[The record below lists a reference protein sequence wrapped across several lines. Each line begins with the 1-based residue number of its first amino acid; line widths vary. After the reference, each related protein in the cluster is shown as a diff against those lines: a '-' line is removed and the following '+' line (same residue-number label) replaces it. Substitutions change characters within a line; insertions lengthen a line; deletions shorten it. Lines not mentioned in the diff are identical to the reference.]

1 MTHSNSIKNSKL
13 KGIHASSGI
22 SFGRAFIMTNEELEI
37 PKITINKVV
46 LQNEINRFEGILDKT
61 RSEIISLRNDVAKNL
76 GESEAEIFDA
86 HLLVLEDQALI
97 SETIKEVK
105 DTLFNIEFCF
115 HKVCQRYI
123 DFFSSMED
131 EYLRERVVDIK
142 DVSRR
147 VLSNLMGQV
156 RSELCKWLK
165 NRILVAQDLVPSMAL
180 ELQKSNVLAFVTE
193 LGTSTSHS
201 SIMART
207 MEMPAVV
214 GCVGVTQKVHLDDY
228 IIVDADEGMVIVNPS
243 ENTLSE
249 YREIQK
255 KRNIIQQR
263 FDSSVGQPLKT
274 LDGKRLHLMS
284 NVESVEDISR
294 VNKVNA
300 DGIGLYRTETLF
312 LKHRTFPSEET
323 QFNEYR
329 KVVEC
334 LEEGAVIIR
343 TLDLGGDKT
352 LDGNKSFHDEINP
365 FLGFRAIRFCLKNQP
380 IFKEQLRAILRA
392 SAYGKIKLMY
402 PMISGVDELIKTNK
416 LLDEIKK
423 ELLSE
428 SIPFDEKIPI
438 GVMVEI
444 PSLVF
449 SIDILAPHCDFFSI
463 GSNDLIQYL
472 FAIDRGNEMVAD
484 LYQPTH
490 PSLLRVLKQIIDSA
504 KKHHK
509 EIGICGEI
517 GGDPL
522 FSSLLFGMGID
533 YLSMSSSRLSE
544 VRYLV
549 QHLLLEDAKKL
560 SETVLK
566 MNDAR
571 EIMDCLKTFYSKKM
585 GKVFENS

>member
-1 MTHSNSIKNSKL
+1 MTQPNSIKISKL
-13 KGIHASSGI
+13 KGIRASSGV
-22 SFGRAFIMTNEELEI
+22 SYGRAFLMTNEELEI
-37 PKITINKVV
+37 PKVTIKSDG
-46 LQNEINRFEGILDKT
+46 LGDEINRFECILDKT
-61 RSEIISLRNDVAKNL
+61 RSEIISLRNEVARNL

-97 SETIKEVK
+97 SETIKELK

-156 RSELCKWLK
+156 KSELCKWAK
-165 NRILVAQDLVPSMAL
+165 NHILVGQDLVPSMAL
-180 ELQKSNVLAFVTE
+180 ELQKLQVLAFVTE
-193 LGTSTSHS
+193 LGTGTSHS

-207 MEMPAVV
+207 MEIPAVV
-214 GCVGVTQKVHLDDY
+214 GCVGVTQKVHSGDY
-228 IIVDADEGMVIVNPS
+228 LIVDGDEGIVIVNPS
-243 ENTLSE
+243 KNTLSK
-249 YREIQK
+249 YQEIQK
-255 KRNIIQQR
+255 KRILIQER
-263 FDSSVGQPLKT
+263 FDSSVSQPLET

-284 NVESVEDISR
+284 NIEGIEDISR

-300 DGIGLYRTETLF
+300 DGIGLYRTEALF
-312 LKHRTFPSEET
+312 LKHRGFPSEEI
-323 QFNEYR
+323 QFQEYR
-329 KVVEC
+329 QVVEC

-343 TLDLGGDKT
+343 TLDLGGDKN
-352 LDGNKSFHDEINP
+352 LDSNKSFHDEINP

-380 IFKEQLRAILRA
+380 IFKQQLRAILRA
-392 SAYGKIKLMY
+392 SAYGKVKLMY
-402 PMISGVDELIKTNK
+402 PMISGVDELIKTNE
-416 LLDEIKK
+416 LLDKVKK
-423 ELLSE
+423 ELLKE
-428 SIPFDEKIPI
+428 SIPFDENIPI
-438 GVMVEI
+438 GVMIEI

-449 SIDILAPHCDFFSI
+449 SMDILAPHCDFFSI

-504 KKHHK
+504 KKHYK

-533 YLSMSSSRLSE
+533 YLSMSSSRLTE
-544 VRYLV
+544 VRYLL

-560 SETVLK
+560 SEKVLQLK
-566 MNDAR
+566 DAG
-571 EIMDCLKTFYSKKM
+571 EIMECLKTFYSKKM
-585 GKVFENS
+585 VEVFESS

>member
-1 MTHSNSIKNSKL
+1 MTQPNSTKISKL
-13 KGIHASSGI
+13 KGIRASSGI
-22 SFGRAFIMTNEELEI
+22 SYGRAFLMTNEELEI
-37 PKITINKVV
+37 PKVTIKSDG
-46 LQNEINRFEGILDKT
+46 LEEEINRFECILDKT
-61 RSEIISLRNDVAKNL
+61 RSEIISLRNDVARNL

-97 SETIKEVK
+97 SETIKELK

-156 RSELCKWLK
+156 KSELCKWAK
-165 NRILVAQDLVPSMAL
+165 NHILVGQDLVPSMAL
-180 ELQKSNVLAFVTE
+180 ELQKSKILAFVTE
-193 LGTSTSHS
+193 LGTGTSHS

-207 MEMPAVV
+207 MEIPAVV
-214 GCVGVTQKVHLDDY
+214 GCVGVTQKVHSGDY
-228 IIVDADEGMVIVNPS
+228 LIVDGDEGIVIVNPS
-243 ENTLSE
+243 KNTLSK
-249 YREIQK
+249 YQEIQK
-255 KRNIIQQR
+255 KRNLIQER
-263 FDSSVGQPLKT
+263 FDSSVSQPLET

-284 NVESVEDISR
+284 NIEGIEDIPR

-300 DGIGLYRTETLF
+300 DGIGLYRTEALF
-312 LKHRTFPSEET
+312 LKHRGFPSEEI
-323 QFNEYR
+323 QFQEYR
-329 KVVEC
+329 QVVKC

-343 TLDLGGDKT
+343 TLDLGGDKN
-352 LDGNKSFHDEINP
+352 LDSNKSFHDEINP

-380 IFKEQLRAILRA
+380 IFKQQLRAILRA
-392 SAYGKIKLMY
+392 SAYGKVKLMY
-402 PMISGVDELIKTNK
+402 PMISGVDELIKTNE
-416 LLDEIKK
+416 LLDEVKK
-423 ELLSE
+423 ELLKE
-428 SIPFDEKIPI
+428 SIPFDENIPI

-449 SIDILAPHCDFFSI
+449 SMDILAPHCDFFSI

-504 KKHHK
+504 KKHYK

-544 VRYLV
+544 VRYLL

-560 SETVLK
+560 SEKVLQL
-566 MNDAR
+566 NDAR
-571 EIMDCLKTFYSKKM
+571 EIMECLKKFYSKKM
-585 GKVFENS
+585 GEVFESS